1 MATALGYHSHDYFMV
16 GRTPSQQPG
25 LKDTPLLT
33 LKKKIYHIVKGPGG
47 KELCH
52 PPKTERNPADIQQG
66 TSHGR

>member
-1 MATALGYHSHDYFMV
+1 MV